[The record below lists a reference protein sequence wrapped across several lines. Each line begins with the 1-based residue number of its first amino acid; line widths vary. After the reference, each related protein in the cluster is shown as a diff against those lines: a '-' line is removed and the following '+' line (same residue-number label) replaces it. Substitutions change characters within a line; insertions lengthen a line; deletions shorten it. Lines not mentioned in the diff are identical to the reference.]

1 MMSRF
6 AKFWAG
12 VIYKHAIII
21 LMLGAIATYFGVQS
35 TMNISVSTR
44 LEGLMP
50 QGAESVKTLN
60 NALNKTGSF
69 ASIQI
74 AATSDDPATSLQF
87 VKDAKTAIDTY
98 DWVQSSQYYED
109 VDVLEK
115 HKLLLLSLEE
125 LEELEADIN
134 EAYPTIVAQQLS
146 EILGPEVTFTL
157 RGENLVGNSNT
168 VLDQSRIDQIQDS
181 VSSEPQ
187 SERYFRSEDQKTM
200 VLVVWPKSGLDALS
214 DAKEMVVDSNKV
226 VAGLDAVSY
235 GNNLEVGVAG
245 RIANKVAQ
253 FDAII
258 NDLKTG
264 LLWSVSLIA
273 ILIIFSYRSII
284 AIPAIFIPL
293 AIGIIWTLGMTTV
306 TIGGLNLI
314 TVFLTLILFGL
325 GIDFGIHNFSRFRE
339 ERRGGA
345 PTLDAL
351 TTVIENTGSASLI
364 AAMTTALAFFSLM
377 LTEFRAFTEFG
388 AIAGMG
394 IVLTFISMYSV
405 FPALLVVLER
415 LGWKPERIPKGNWL
429 LRMGGPG
436 LPNPLNHRRIISI
449 VAIGLFLVSAFFS
462 IHVPFERNIKNLEA
476 QQPAEL
482 SKATAMVGK
491 VFTGKTDRAIVVVE
505 TQDELVDIDAY
516 FKNLIATDTETPT
529 IEKISSLL
537 DFVPDQEQQVKRLA
551 VVKRLGERAEEL
563 QDFDPTKYQAT
574 KRYLSIE
581 DLNILDLPDALRRT
595 YLGTDSE
602 PGYLMYIYNSVSM
615 DDSVLAK
622 QFYDDAA
629 GFKIDDRQYYAA
641 SEGFIFVEMIALM
654 KADAIKAISLVLL
667 TTALLVFFF
676 IRSWRGSLVVLIPP
690 LLGVLVTIGIMGA
703 FGPPLSIMNMVIL
716 PSLIGIS
723 VDNAIHIF
731 HRFEHEGADADIHNI
746 MNTTGRAAV
755 LTTLTTLIGF
765 GGMITA
771 SMGGLRS
778 MGLLAI
784 IGFISCLIMTWVLL
798 PVLMDIYRERVFL
811 KDAPRAAN

>member
-1 MMSRF
+1 MMTRF
-6 AKFWAG
+6 AKFWSGIVYKYAVMILLVA
-12 VIYKHAIII
+12 VIVTYVAIK
-21 LMLGAIATYFGVQS
+21 A

-60 NALNKTGSF
+60 DALKKTGSF

-74 AATSDDPATSLQF
+74 VATSDDPATSLQF
-87 VKDAKTAIDTY
+87 IKDTKTAIDTY
-98 DWVQSSQYYED
+98 DWVESSQYFED
-109 VDVLEK
+109 VEVLEE
-115 HKLLLLSLEE
+115 HKLLLLSLEQ
-125 LEELEADIN
+125 LQELEADIN

-146 EILGPEVTFTL
+146 EMWGPEVTFTL
-157 RGENLVGNSNT
+157 RGENLVGKSTT
-168 VLDQSRIDQIQDS
+168 VLDQSRIDEIQDS
-181 VSSEPQ
+181 VSSTPQ
-187 SERYFRSEDQKTM
+187 TERYFKSEDEKTM
-200 VLVVWPKSGLDALS
+200 VLVVWPKEGLDSLTDAKQMVIDSNRVVEGLDA
-214 DAKEMVVDSNKV
+214 A
-226 VAGLDAVSY
+226 SY
-235 GNNLEVGVAG
+235 GQNIQVGVAG

-264 LLWSVSLIA
+264 LLWSISLIA
-273 ILIIFSYRSII
+273 LLIIISYRSIA

-293 AIGIIWTLGMTTV
+293 SIGIVWTLGMTTV

-339 ERRGGA
+339 ERRGGMST
-345 PTLDAL
+345 PDAL
-351 TTVIENTGSASLI
+351 TIVIQNTGSASLI
-364 AAMTTALAFFSLM
+364 AALTTSLAFFSLM

-394 IVLTFISMYSV
+394 IVLTFISMYSI
-405 FPALLVVLER
+405 FPALLVVMER
-415 LGWKPERIPKGNWL
+415 LGWKASAIPKGIWL
-429 LRMGGPG
+429 LRMGRTDS
-436 LPNPLNHRRIISI
+436 LNPLAYRKPIGWIAIAILI
-449 VAIGLFLVSAFFS
+449 VAGYFS
-462 IHVPFERNIKNLEA
+462 MHVPFERNIKNLEA

-482 SKATAMVGK
+482 SEATKMVGK

-505 TQDELVDIDAY
+505 TQEELLAIDTY
-516 FKNLIATDTETPT
+516 FKDLIKKDTETPT
-529 IEKISSLL
+529 IEKVSSLL
-537 DFVPDQEQQVKRLA
+537 DFVPDQSQQIERLA
-551 VVKRLGERAEEL
+551 VIARLGERAEAL
-563 QDFDPTKYQAT
+563 QAFDPSKYKAT
-574 KRYLSIE
+574 KRYLTIE
-581 DLNILDLPDALRRT
+581 DLNIVDLPDALRRT

-602 PGYLMYIYNSVSM
+602 PGYLLYIYNSVSM
-615 DDSVLAK
+615 DDSVLAR

-629 GFKIDDRQYYAA
+629 GFKIGDKQYYAA

-654 KADAIKAISLVLL
+654 KADAIKAISLVLI
-667 TTALLVFFF
+667 TTAILVFFF
-676 IRSWRGSLVVLIPP
+676 IRSWRGTIVVLIPP
-690 LLGVLVTIGIMGA
+690 LLGVLLTIGIMGA

-716 PSLIGIS
+716 PSLIGIA

-731 HRFEHEGADADIHNI
+731 HRFEHEGEKADIANI
-746 MNTTGRAAV
+746 MNTTGRAAI

-784 IGFISCLIMTWVLL
+784 IGFISCLVMTWVLL
-798 PVLMDIYRERVFL
+798 PVLMQIYRERVYL
-811 KDAPRAAN
+811 KGEQVGSD